1 LRANLAASRY
11 GHPAILA
18 RTVFFKGQP
27 MKIVM
32 TGALAAALMSAAM
45 PAMAQTAAQDQGAK
59 AGATTGVVTGV
70 VAGAIVGGPIG
81 AVIGGVIGASA
92 GGAVGSLTAD
102 DRVYVQHYVYQ
113 RPVQP
118 VMLQE
123 GVRVGEPLPGNVAT
137 YRFEGNQRL
146 ATYRYAYVNQQY
158 ILIDSNGRV
167 LGAIEK

>member
-1 LRANLAASRY
+1 
-11 GHPAILA
+11 
-18 RTVFFKGQP
+18 

-45 PAMAQTAAQDQGAK
+45 PAFAQTAAQDQGAK

-102 DRVYVQHYVYQ
+102 DRVYVQRYVYE

-123 GVRVGEPLPGNVAT
+123 SVRVGEPLPATVAT
-137 YRFEGNQRL
+137 YALKAIRTCRPI
-146 ATYRYAYVNQQY
+146 ATPTS
-158 ILIDSNGRV
+158 ISN
-167 LGAIEK
+167 IS